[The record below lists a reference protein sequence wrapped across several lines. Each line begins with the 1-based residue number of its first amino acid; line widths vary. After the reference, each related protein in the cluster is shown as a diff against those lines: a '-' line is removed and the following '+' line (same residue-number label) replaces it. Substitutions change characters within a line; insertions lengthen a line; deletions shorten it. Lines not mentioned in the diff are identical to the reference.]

1 MALSRQTHVYERRTD
16 VALELDIYVP
26 DRLSASGGALL
37 WLHGGALIMGSRAD
51 VRDDVL
57 RLADHLG
64 VTLVS
69 PDFAADQPGA
79 FTYAGGAVAVNVG
92 AIASSVAVVVR

>member
-1 MALSRQTHVYERRTD
+1 VT
-16 VALELDIYVP
+16 
-26 DRLSASGGALL
+26 AS
-37 WLHGGALIMGSRAD
+37 IPF
-51 VRDDVL
+51 
-57 RLADHLG
+57 DHAPAG